1 MKQVGLIGEP
11 SRSRVWALDFEMENR
26 KKKIPSGE
34 IYFLEMSKQNGTVV
48 LVCFR
53 ERSTVGT

>member
-1 MKQVGLIGEP
+1 MANPQGAEFGLLILKWKTE
-11 SRSRVWALDFEMENR
+11 

>member
-1 MKQVGLIGEP
+1 MANLQGAEFGFLILKWKTEK
-11 SRSRVWALDFEMENR
+11 

-34 IYFLEMSKQNGTVV
+34 IYFLEMSKNRTVV